1 MSVSM
6 KEMLRA
12 GVHFGHQCRYW
23 NPKMEPFIFGARN
36 KIHIINLEHTLP
48 ALNSA
53 VERITELTEKKRKIL
68 FVGTKRA
75 AGKIVREQAER
86 AGMPYVN
93 HRWLGGMLTNY
104 KTIRGSIKRL
114 KELETQEQ
122 DGTFSRLTKKEALM
136 LSRAKEKLE
145 RSIGGIKEM
154 GGLPD
159 AIFVID
165 VDHERI
171 AVTEANN
178 LRIPVF
184 GVVDTNSSPDGV
196 DYVIP
201 GNDDAIRAI
210 QLYAT
215 AVADACLEGKAQS
228 SPSKSEFV
236 ELDEPAVPETKGMD
250 RVETL
255 DKEVQSGV
263 VEGSEI
269 EPASIQEVKEA
280 TKTPAGE
287 VSEAETSPAAGQDA
301 EIEAVSVEEAEE
313 TTKPQVAEASD
324 VLGASD
330 EGKAS
335 ISDED
340 LKGSTPE
347 KTEEPKASPKK
358 KVTAKKKVAVKKKST
373 VKKKAAVKKKAPAK
387 KKPAA
392 KKKEA
397 VKKE

>member
-1 MSVSM
+1 MTVSM

-23 NPKMEPFIFGARN
+23 NPKMEPYIFGSRN
-36 KIHIINLEHTLP
+36 KIHIINLEHTVP

-53 VERITELTEKKRKIL
+53 LGEVTDMADKKKKIL

-75 AGKIVREQAER
+75 AAKIVREEAER

-122 DGTFSRLTKKEALM
+122 DGTFNRLTKKEALM
-136 LSRAKEKLE
+136 LTRAKEKLE
-145 RSIGGIKEM
+145 RSIGGIKDM

-159 AIFVID
+159 ALFVID

-178 LRIPVF
+178 LKIPVI
-184 GVVDTNSSPDGV
+184 GVVDTNSNPEGV

-215 AVADACLEGKAQS
+215 AIAEACIEGRGMSGPAEGD
-228 SPSKSEFV
+228 SEFV
-236 ELDEPAVPETKGMD
+236 EVNEAAKAAEAADDVEASEDSAGEATVNAVEQETAAAETVEEVAATAETEQTTEEAPAEEAPAEEAAAEEAPVEDAPVADDAGAVEEPEEPA
-250 RVETL
+250 
-255 DKEVQSGV
+255 
-263 VEGSEI
+263 
-269 EPASIQEVKEA
+269 PAK
-280 TKTPAGE
+280 K
-287 VSEAETSPAAGQDA
+287 AAA
-301 EIEAVSVEEAEE
+301 
-313 TTKPQVAEASD
+313 
-324 VLGASD
+324 
-330 EGKAS
+330 
-335 ISDED
+335 
-340 LKGSTPE
+340 
-347 KTEEPKASPKK
+347 
-358 KVTAKKKVAVKKKST
+358 KKVA
-373 VKKKAAVKKKAPAK
+373 KKKAPAK
-387 KKPAA
+387 KAPAKKAPAKKKAAAKKAVAKKKAPAKKAATKKKAAA
-392 KKKEA
+392 KKKA
-397 VKKE
+397 AGDS